1 MLVKVYDL
9 QVSVNEDNDIEY
21 CIRNDTVLIPY
32 KWSKTRE
39 RWISCIGSK
48 VSAFR
53 VNVSHSAVRLIPKDI
68 IPHAPVTLS
77 DAEMTELVTRFTGR
91 TKEEP

>member
-32 KWSKTRE
+32 KWSKTRD
-39 RWISCIGSK
+39 RWICCVGSK
-48 VSAFR
+48 VPAFR
-53 VNVSHSAVRLIPKDI
+53 VNVSHNSVKLLPKELIPT
-68 IPHAPVTLS
+68 APFSLS
-77 DAEMTELVTRFTGR
+77 DAEMTELLNRKAQKG
-91 TKEEP
+91 